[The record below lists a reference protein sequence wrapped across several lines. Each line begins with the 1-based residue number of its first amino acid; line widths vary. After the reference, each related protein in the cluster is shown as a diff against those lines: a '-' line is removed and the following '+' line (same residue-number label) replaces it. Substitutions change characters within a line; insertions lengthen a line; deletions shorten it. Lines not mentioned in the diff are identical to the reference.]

1 MKKKYVII
9 LLFISL
15 CLCLFFIQD
24 SFAKYLTSASE
35 TANMNIARW
44 KIIVNNKDI
53 RDNSSSSAI
62 ISPVFLG
69 NDNVASDIIAPGSEG
84 YFDLIIDANAA
95 DVSFKYKIDITTDE
109 NSAVKDIIAVKYKI
123 NNGEEI
129 LFTGGNQTI
138 EKSVLHSD
146 NTDVINIRVYIK
158 WNDGDGSEM
167 DNIADTA
174 ATQNKVGAILKVNMN
189 FTELV

>member
-69 NDNVASDIIAPGSEG
+69 NDNVAGDIIAPGSEG

-146 NTDVINIRVYIK
+146 NTNVINIRVYIK

-189 FTELV
+189 FTQLV

>member
-146 NTDVINIRVYIK
+146 NTNVINIRVYIK

-174 ATQNKVGAILKVNMN
+174 ATQNEVGAILKVNMN
-189 FTELV
+189 FTQLV

>member
-1 MKKKYVII
+1 MKKKYIII

-167 DNIADTA
+167 DNSADTA
-174 ATQNKVGAILKVNMN
+174 ATQNKVGAVLKVNMN
-189 FTELV
+189 FTQLV

>member
-69 NDNVASDIIAPGSEG
+69 NDNVAGDIIAPGSEG

-158 WNDGDGSEM
+158 WNDGDSSEM
-167 DNIADTA
+167 DNSADTA
-174 ATQNKVGAILKVNMN
+174 ATQNEVGAILKVNMN
-189 FTELV
+189 FTQLV

>member
-62 ISPVFLG
+62 ISPVFWG

-167 DNIADTA
+167 DNSADTA

-189 FTELV
+189 FTQLV

>member
-69 NDNVASDIIAPGSEG
+69 NDNVAGDIIAPGSEG

-146 NTDVINIRVYIK
+146 NTNVINIRVYIK

-167 DNIADTA
+167 DNSADTA
-174 ATQNKVGAILKVNMN
+174 ATQNEVGAILKVNMN
-189 FTELV
+189 FTQLV

>member
-69 NDNVASDIIAPGSEG
+69 NDNVASDIIAPGSVG

-189 FTELV
+189 FTQLV

>member
-1 MKKKYVII
+1 MKKKYVSI

-69 NDNVASDIIAPGSEG
+69 NDNVAGDIIAPGSEG

-146 NTDVINIRVYIK
+146 NTNVINIRVYIK

-189 FTELV
+189 FTQLV

>member
-35 TANMNIARW
+35 TANMSIARW

-53 RDNSSSSAI
+53 RDDSSSSAI
-62 ISPVFLG
+62 ITPVFLG
-69 NDNVASDIIAPGSEG
+69 NDNIASDIIAPGSEG
-84 YFDLIIDANAA
+84 YFDLIIDAKAA

-109 NSAVKDIIAVKYKI
+109 NSAVKDLIAVKYKI

-129 LFTGGNQTI
+129 LFTGGSQTI
-138 EKSVLHSD
+138 EKSVLHSE

-158 WNDGDGSEM
+158 WNDGDGSQM
-167 DNIADTA
+167 DNQADTN
-174 ATQNKVGAILKVNMN
+174 ATKNSNGAILKVNMN
-189 FTELV
+189 FTQLV

>member
-69 NDNVASDIIAPGSEG
+69 NDNIASDIIAPGSEG

-167 DNIADTA
+167 DNSADTA

-189 FTELV
+189 FTQLV

>member
-1 MKKKYVII
+1 MKKKYIII
-9 LLFISL
+9 LLVISL

-84 YFDLIIDANAA
+84 YFDLIIDAKAA

-167 DNIADTA
+167 DNSADTA

-189 FTELV
+189 FTQLV

>member
-146 NTDVINIRVYIK
+146 NTNVINIRVYIK

-167 DNIADTA
+167 DNSADTA
-174 ATQNKVGAILKVNMN
+174 ATQNEVGAILKVNMN
-189 FTELV
+189 FTQLV

>member
-24 SFAKYLTSASE
+24 SFAKYLSSASE

-69 NDNVASDIIAPGSEG
+69 NDNVAGDIIAPGSEG

-189 FTELV
+189 FTQLV

>member
-1 MKKKYVII
+1 MKKKYVSI

-189 FTELV
+189 FTQLV

>member
-146 NTDVINIRVYIK
+146 NTDIINIRVYIK

-189 FTELV
+189 FTQLV

>member
-95 DVSFKYKIDITTDE
+95 DVSFKYKLDITTDE

-146 NTDVINIRVYIK
+146 NTNVINIRVYIK

-167 DNIADTA
+167 DNSADTA
-174 ATQNKVGAILKVNMN
+174 ATQNEVGAILKVNMN
-189 FTELV
+189 FTQLV

>member
-174 ATQNKVGAILKVNMN
+174 STQNEVGAILKVNMN
-189 FTELV
+189 FTQLV

>member
-1 MKKKYVII
+1 MKKKYIII

-84 YFDLIIDANAA
+84 YFDLIIDAKAA

-167 DNIADTA
+167 DNSADTA
-174 ATQNKVGAILKVNMN
+174 ATQNKVGAVLKVNMN
-189 FTELV
+189 FTQLV

>member
-69 NDNVASDIIAPGSEG
+69 NDNVAGDIIAPGSEG

-109 NSAVKDIIAVKYKI
+109 NSSVKDIIAVKYKI

-146 NTDVINIRVYIK
+146 NTNVINIRVYIK

-189 FTELV
+189 FTQLV

>member
-146 NTDVINIRVYIK
+146 NTNVINIRVYIK

-189 FTELV
+189 FTQLV

>member
-174 ATQNKVGAILKVNMN
+174 ATQNEIGAILKVNMN
-189 FTELV
+189 FTQLV

>member
-84 YFDLIIDANAA
+84 YFDLIIDAKAA

-167 DNIADTA
+167 DNSADTA

-189 FTELV
+189 FTQLV

>member
-95 DVSFKYKIDITTDE
+95 DVSFKYKIDIITDE

-167 DNIADTA
+167 DNSADTA
-174 ATQNKVGAILKVNMN
+174 ATQNEVGAILKVNMN
-189 FTELV
+189 FTQLV

>member
-158 WNDGDGSEM
+158 WNDGDSSEM
-167 DNIADTA
+167 DNSADTA
-174 ATQNKVGAILKVNMN
+174 ATQNEVGAILKVNMN
-189 FTELV
+189 FTQLV

>member
-69 NDNVASDIIAPGSEG
+69 NDNVAGDIIAPGSEG

-123 NNGEEI
+123 NNG
-129 LFTGGNQTI
+129 
-138 EKSVLHSD
+138 
-146 NTDVINIRVYIK
+146 
-158 WNDGDGSEM
+158 GD
-167 DNIADTA
+167 
-174 ATQNKVGAILKVNMN
+174 K
-189 FTELV
+189 

>member
-1 MKKKYVII
+1 MKKKYIII

-167 DNIADTA
+167 DNSADTA

-189 FTELV
+189 FTQLV

>member
-1 MKKKYVII
+1 MRKK
-9 LLFISL
+9 FIFVL
-15 CLCLFFIQD
+15 AFLALMLCLFFIQE
-24 SFAKYLTSASE
+24 SYAKYLTATSE
-35 TANMNIARW
+35 STTMSIARW
-44 KIIVNNKDI
+44 RILVNNKDI
-53 RDNSSSSAI
+53 RDGNSANAVI
-62 ISPVFLG
+62 TPIFTG
-69 NDNVASDIIAPGSEG
+69 NDNIAANIIAPTSEG
-84 YFDLIIDANAA
+84 YFDLVIDASEA

-189 FTELV
+189 FTQLV

>member
-167 DNIADTA
+167 DNSADTA

-189 FTELV
+189 FTQLV

>member
-62 ISPVFLG
+62 ISPVFSG

-189 FTELV
+189 FTQLV

>member
-35 TANMNIARW
+35 TANMNIATW

-174 ATQNKVGAILKVNMN
+174 ATQNEVGAILKVNMN
-189 FTELV
+189 FTQLV

>member
-84 YFDLIIDANAA
+84 YFDLIIDAKAA

-167 DNIADTA
+167 DNSADTA
-174 ATQNKVGAILKVNMN
+174 ATQNKVGAVLKVNMN
-189 FTELV
+189 FTQLV

>member
-24 SFAKYLTSASE
+24 SFAKYLTSANE

-69 NDNVASDIIAPGSEG
+69 NDNVAGDIIAPGSEG

-189 FTELV
+189 FTQLV

>member
-129 LFTGGNQTI
+129 LFTGGDQTI

-174 ATQNKVGAILKVNMN
+174 ATQNEVGAILKVNMN
-189 FTELV
+189 FTQLV

>member
-167 DNIADTA
+167 DNFADTA

-189 FTELV
+189 FTQLV

>member
-69 NDNVASDIIAPGSEG
+69 NDNVAGDIIAPGSEG

-174 ATQNKVGAILKVNMN
+174 ATQNEVGAILKVNMN
-189 FTELV
+189 FTQLV

>member
-1 MKKKYVII
+1 MVNIFII
-9 LLFISL
+9 
-15 CLCLFFIQD
+15 Q
-24 SFAKYLTSASE
+24 
-35 TANMNIARW
+35 RW

-174 ATQNKVGAILKVNMN
+174 ATQNEVGAILKVNMN
-189 FTELV
+189 FTQLV

>member
-62 ISPVFLG
+62 ISPIFLG

-138 EKSVLHSD
+138 EKSVLLSD

-167 DNIADTA
+167 DNSADTA

-189 FTELV
+189 FTQLV

>member
-167 DNIADTA
+167 DNSADTA
-174 ATQNKVGAILKVNMN
+174 ATQNKVGAVLKVNMN
-189 FTELV
+189 FTQLV

>member
-1 MKKKYVII
+1 MKKKYIII

-84 YFDLIIDANAA
+84 YFDLIIDAKAA

-167 DNIADTA
+167 DNSADTA

-189 FTELV
+189 FTQLV